1 MEVYVHN
8 KKLQSLKYL
17 SKDLRTVFSLR
28 LKGKLRLIGLID
40 ENTGVFKVIWYD
52 AKHEVYEL
60 Q

>member
-1 MEVYVHN
+1 MDVYVHN

-17 SKDLRTVFSLR
+17 SEDLRIVFSLR
-28 LKGKLRLIGLID
+28 LKGELRLIGLID

-52 AKHEVYEL
+52 VKHEVYEL